1 MTVRFSSKA
10 LREGLTTR
18 FVGRRLEYRAVLGST
33 QDLARELARAGVP
46 EGTVVLAGRQT
57 AGRGRLGRSFISPRG
72 GLYLTVVLRPALDHL
87 RPLPI
92 VAALAVAR
100 GLEWEAGLKTALK
113 WPNDVLVGGR
123 KICGI
128 LLESE
133 LTGQTANYVLMGIGV
148 NVNADMAAYLE
159 IAAVATSAAAEAGR
173 EVSREALAAAVLN
186 ELEELYLAAEAGR
199 QVSREALAVAV
210 LNALEELYLAAQAG
224 QRVQDEWRAR
234 LETLG
239 RQVQVTWGETVEEG
253 LAEDVDGDGSL
264 ILRRPDGSRVAI
276 AAGDVTLRE

>member
-1 MTVRFSSKA
+1 MTARFSPKA
-10 LREGLTTR
+10 LRQGLTTR
-18 FVGRRLEYRAVLGST
+18 SFGCRLEYRAVLGST
-33 QDLARELARAGVP
+33 QDLARQLAQAGAL

-72 GLYLTVVLRPALDHL
+72 GLYFTVVLRPALQHL

-100 GLEWEAGLKTALK
+100 GLERVAGLRTALK

-133 LTGQTANYVLMGIGV
+133 LMGQAVNYVLLGIGV
-148 NVNADMAAYLE
+148 NMNADMSAYPE
-159 IAAVATSAAAEAGR
+159 IAAIATSAAAEAGR
-173 EVSREALAAAVLN
+173 EVSREALAAAVLD
-186 ELEELYLAAEAGR
+186 ELEGLYLA
-199 QVSREALAVAV
+199 V
-210 LNALEELYLAAQAG
+210 QAG
-224 QRVQDEWRAR
+224 QGVQDEWRVR

-239 RQVQVTWGETVEEG
+239 RQVRVTCGQTVEKG

-264 ILRRPDGSRVAI
+264 ILRRPDGSRVTI
-276 AAGDVTLRE
+276 AAGDVTLRG

>member
-1 MTVRFSSKA
+1 MNTRFSSKT
-10 LREGLTTR
+10 LRDALTTR

-33 QDLARELARAGVP
+33 QDLARRLAQAGAA

-72 GLYLTVVLRPALDHL
+72 GLYFTVVLRPALEQL

-100 GLEWEAGLKTALK
+100 GLERVAGLRTALK

-128 LLESE
+128 LVESE
-133 LTGQTANYVLMGIGV
+133 LMGQAVSYALVGIGV
-148 NVNADMAAYLE
+148 NVNTDMAAYPE
-159 IAAVATSAAAEAGR
+159 IAAIATSVTAEAGR
-173 EVSREALAAAVLN
+173 S
-186 ELEELYLAAEAGR
+186 
-199 QVSREALAVAV
+199 VSREALAVAV
-210 LNALEELYLAAQAG
+210 LSELEALYLAVQSG
-224 QRVQDEWRAR
+224 RRVQDEWRAR

-239 RQVQVTWGETVEEG
+239 RQVCVTSGQTVEEG

-264 ILRRPDGSRVAI
+264 ILLRPDGSRVSI
-276 AAGDVTLRE
+276 AAGDVTLREG